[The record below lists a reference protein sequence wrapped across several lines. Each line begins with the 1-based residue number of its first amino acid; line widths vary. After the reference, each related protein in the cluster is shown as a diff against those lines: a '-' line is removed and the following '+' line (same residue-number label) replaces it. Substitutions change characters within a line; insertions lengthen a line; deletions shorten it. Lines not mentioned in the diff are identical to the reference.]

1 MSTENLSREDAKKK
15 YKKLTEDIKVAMM
28 VTDLDKRPLSAIP
41 MTTKKVDESGDTWF
55 LSLRDSEHNQ
65 NILHQNQVQ
74 LLYSEPSD
82 MEFLSVF
89 GTAEI
94 TSDKKILKDLYD
106 KSTDTWFEGT
116 DDPQLTAIKFSPT
129 EAYYWDKKSNKFIT
143 LYKMGAAAVTG
154 KDKDIGEK
162 GRLEL

>member
-1 MSTENLSREDAKKK
+1 MSTENLSREEAKKK
-15 YKKLTEDIKVAMM
+15 YKKLSEDIKVAMM

-41 MTTKKVDESGDTWF
+41 MTTKKVDESGNTWF

-65 NILHQNQVQ
+65 NILRKNQVQ

-94 TSDKKILKDLYD
+94 TSDKTILEELYD
-106 KSTDTWFEGT
+106 KTTDTWFDGT
-116 DDPQLTAIKFSPT
+116 DDPKITAIRFSPT
-129 EAYYWDKKSNKFIT
+129 EAYYWDKKSNTYIT
-143 LYKMGAAAVTG
+143 LYKMGIAAATG
-154 KDKDIGEK
+154 KDKDIGKK